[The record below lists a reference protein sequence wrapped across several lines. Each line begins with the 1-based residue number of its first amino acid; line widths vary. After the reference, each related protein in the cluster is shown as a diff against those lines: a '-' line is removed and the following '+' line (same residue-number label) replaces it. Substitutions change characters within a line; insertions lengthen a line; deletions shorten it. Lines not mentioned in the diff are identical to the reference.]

1 MMVQACQHCKH
12 YKSSVIFYNLSKSGE
27 SPNKKNE
34 LNLKK
39 GISEIVDVSFPYYGR
54 KSVIEVMPKSSFIPI
69 ISSSGCALIVRDEVN
84 IEEIVQKIVWGIID
98 IWPMLIISYCIATL
112 FGMMIWFT
120 VGHTNSPSFRGIYMS
135 ENR

>member
-1 MMVQACQHCKH
+1 MLVQACQRCKY
-12 YKSSVIFYNLSKSGE
+12 YKSSIVFYNLSKSGE

-54 KSVIEVMPKSSFIPI
+54 KTVIEVMPKSSFVPI
-69 ISSSGCALIVRDEVN
+69 ISSSGCALIVREKVNTEEV
-84 IEEIVQKIVWGIID
+84 VRKIVRRIID

-112 FGMMIWFT
+112 FGIMIWFT
-120 VGHTNSPSFRGIYMS
+120 VGHTNSLTFRGIYMS
-135 ENR
+135 GNR